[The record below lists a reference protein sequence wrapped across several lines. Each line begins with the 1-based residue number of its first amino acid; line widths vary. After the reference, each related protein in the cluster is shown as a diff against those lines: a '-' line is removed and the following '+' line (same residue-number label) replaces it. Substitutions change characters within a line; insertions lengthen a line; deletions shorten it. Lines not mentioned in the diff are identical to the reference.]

1 MVATMESCQSQ
12 KQKGTLLTLDTDC
25 GEEQSQEMLSIH
37 GQEAPGHAKDV

>member
-1 MVATMESCQSQ
+1 MVAAMESCQSQ
-12 KQKGTLLTLDTDC
+12 KTLLTLDTEC